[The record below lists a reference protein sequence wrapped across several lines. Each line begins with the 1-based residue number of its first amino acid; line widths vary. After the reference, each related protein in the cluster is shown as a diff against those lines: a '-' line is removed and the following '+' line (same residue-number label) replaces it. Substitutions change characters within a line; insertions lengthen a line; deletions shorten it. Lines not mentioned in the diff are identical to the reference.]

1 MKILILHN
9 NYGKYSGEEAVVDK
23 MAAMLKSHGHEVCFY
38 RLSSEGRRERLAG
51 KLKGF
56 LCGIYSPQ
64 GVKGVREVLRK
75 EKPDVVNVH
84 NLYPFISPAALFECK
99 KAGVP
104 VVMTVHNF
112 RLICPTGLFMR
123 NGRPCETCLQK
134 HNEWSCIRYNCEH
147 SLLKSIGYTLRN
159 VYARWTKAYKQNV
172 DAFACITDFQRQKLI
187 QAGFQKERITVIPN
201 SLDITGNYLKT
212 TGQYVAYIGRL
223 SHEKG
228 YDLLIE
234 VAKLQPSIPFYFAGE
249 KRKKDLGEVPSNV
262 VFTGYLQQ
270 EELHDLIQQ
279 ARIVVMPS
287 RCYEGFPMAILEAAQ
302 YGKPTIAPNH
312 GGFTEIIGERDFKVV
327 LSDIISNKY
336 VSIALLL
343 VGIIALV
350 AEMFIPS
357 FGVLGTLGTTSIAV
371 YFLGNVFAGHAS
383 WWSVGLLI
391 IGGIL
396 ILIEVNIPGFGAAG
410 IGGIIL
416 TSIAI
421 VMSGETLK
429 LGLLTMILS
438 WIIVGISMFIVFKY
452 GLSKGPFSKM
462 ILKSD
467 QVSEEYVSYNAKEL
481 NCLLGKEGIA
491 KSMLRPSGTA
501 LIDGKNIDVQ
511 TLGEF
516 IKEGSK
522 IKVIKV
528 EGNKVVVTTI

>member
-1 MKILILHN
+1 MKKPIWLFSLFFMAIMILICSSKYAFAAASDKGVYVIPIKGSIGPSVESFVSNQLKKAESMNIDIIILDINTLGGKVNSTLNIQEIIKEYSKKFKFYSFVN
-9 NYGKYSGEEAVVDK
+9 NKAESAGVMISLLGDK
-23 MAAMLKSHGHEVCFY
+23 IFMTKDATIGSASILPYDEKSNSAWSSMLKAQAESKNKPGDIAKATADYNIEIPNVKSKGT
-38 RLSSEGRRERLAG
+38 LLNMTANEAI
-51 KLKGF
+51 KLGF
-56 LCGIYSPQ
+56 ADGIAENIKD
-64 GVKGVREVLRK
+64 VAKGVEYRGDK
-75 EKPDVVNVH
+75 
-84 NLYPFISPAALFECK
+84 I
-99 KAGVP
+99 
-104 VVMTVHNF
+104 
-112 RLICPTGLFMR
+112 
-123 NGRPCETCLQK
+123 
-134 HNEWSCIRYNCEH
+134 
-147 SLLKSIGYTLRN
+147 
-159 VYARWTKAYKQNV
+159 
-172 DAFACITDFQRQKLI
+172 
-187 QAGFQKERITVIPN
+187 
-201 SLDITGNYLKT
+201 
-212 TGQYVAYIGRL
+212 
-223 SHEKG
+223 
-228 YDLLIE
+228 
-234 VAKLQPSIPFYFAGE
+234 
-249 KRKKDLGEVPSNV
+249 
-262 VFTGYLQQ
+262 
-270 EELHDLIQQ
+270 
-279 ARIVVMPS
+279 
-287 RCYEGFPMAILEAAQ
+287 
-302 YGKPTIAPNH
+302 
-312 GGFTEIIGERDFKVV
+312 IIGERDFKVV

-383 WWSVGLLI
+383 WWSIGLLI

-396 ILIEVNIPGFGAAG
+396 VLIEVNVPGFGAAG
-410 IGGIIL
+410 IGGVVL

-429 LGLLTMILS
+429 LGISTMILS

-467 QVSEEYVSYNAKEL
+467 QVSQEYLSYNAKEL

-491 KSMLRPSGTA
+491 KSMLRPSGAA
-501 LIDGKNIDVQ
+501 LIDGKIIDVQ